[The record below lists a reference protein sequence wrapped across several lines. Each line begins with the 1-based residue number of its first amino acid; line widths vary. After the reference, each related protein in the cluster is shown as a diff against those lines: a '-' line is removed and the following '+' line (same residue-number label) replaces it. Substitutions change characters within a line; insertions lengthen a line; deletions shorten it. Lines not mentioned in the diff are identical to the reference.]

1 MKISRLISA
10 LTFLAAVLAAQFS
23 PTLTAP
29 LGAQI
34 VASTGYPARLM
45 TPAQVRADV
54 ALLRQALEQVHAGYD
69 RYVPRRVLDTAF
81 ARLDRR
87 AAEPMTDLQ
96 LYRELA
102 LLLATIRCNH
112 TKAEYPAAL
121 ERFRTDS
128 STHLPVRV
136 RVFGK
141 RLYVARSMGDAIA
154 RGSEILTI
162 NGVAAADIVTRLSR
176 FVSVDGFT
184 DFTRASL
191 LESDADL
198 MGSDLDHYWPVEFG
212 FARTFRFSVR
222 STRGIGRTID
232 LAPITYAAWKA
243 LTGDTVQVDFR
254 NGTMLSMLDSGTAR
268 LTVRSFVNYR
278 SPMNADSLYRTLFA
292 QLRAARIT
300 HLVLDLREN
309 GGGSDDASAG
319 LIRYLADTSVQ
330 LLRSVRHRTI
340 SIDPSLAAHFDT
352 WGDRQAIFTPDSAR
366 FYQRADGWYVERG
379 AMDVVQPASDAFAG
393 RVSVL
398 IGRRNSSGST
408 MLLVALQQ
416 IGARTGRLRL
426 VGDETGGSA
435 EGPTAGQILFL
446 RLGASD
452 IRVRIPLKRID
463 VNATNVVPGMGVF
476 PDIDATESL
485 ADFRAG
491 IDRALVSARAVPW
504 GAVNSPIAATT
515 GLMRGVLE
523 YRDYG
528 TGSRVTLPTSVHISP
543 IGTSGAFR
551 QRMIYDDG
559 PGNTIFSTDALRV
572 VGDRWIEGAPA
583 AEGAPSDGQ
592 TTLRIVSRRVTPA
605 GTVLVL
611 RGRGMDDNERVAF
624 RYTVTLSDSA
634 STRLKEFRAPG
645 QAWQHRHEYR
655 FRRVGVAH

>member
-1 MKISRLISA
+1 MPLSIFA
-10 LTFLAAVLAAQFS
+10 LTLSAAGLAASVS
-23 PTLTAP
+23 PAFTAP

-34 VASTGYPARLM
+34 VAATGYPARPL
-45 TPAQVRADV
+45 TPAEVRADV

-69 RYVPRRVLDTAF
+69 RYVPRRVLDSAF

-96 LYRELA
+96 LYGEVA
-102 LLLATIRCNH
+102 LLLAKIRCNH
-112 TKAEYPAAL
+112 TKAEYPGAL

-128 STHLPVRV
+128 ATHLPVQV

-141 RLYVARSMGDAIA
+141 RLYVARSVGDAIA

-162 NGVAAADIVTRLSR
+162 NGVSAADVVTRLSR

-184 DFTRASL
+184 DFARSTL
-191 LESDADL
+191 LERDGDL

-212 FARTFRFSVR
+212 FTHGFRFSVR
-222 STRGIGRTID
+222 SARGVTRSID
-232 LAPITYAAWKA
+232 LAPITYAASQA
-243 LTGDTVQVDFR
+243 LTGDTAQVDFR
-254 NGTMLSMLDSGTAR
+254 NGTALSMLDSVTAR
-268 LTVRSFVNYR
+268 LTLRSFVNYR
-278 SPMNADSLYRTLFA
+278 SPINADSLYRTIFA
-292 QLRAARIT
+292 QLRAAQVT
-300 HLVLDLREN
+300 HLILDLREN

-319 LIRYLADTSVQ
+319 LIRYLADTPVQ
-330 LLRSVRHRTI
+330 LLRSVRRRTI
-340 SIDPSLAAHFDT
+340 RVDSTLAAHFDT
-352 WGDRQAIFTPDSAR
+352 WGDRATIFTPDPSQ
-366 FYQRADGWYVERG
+366 FDQRADGWYVDRG
-379 AMDVVQPASDAFAG
+379 AVDVVQPASDAFAG

-408 MLLVALQQ
+408 MLLAALQQ
-416 IGARTGRLRL
+416 IGARTGKLRL
-426 VGDETGGSA
+426 VGEETGGSA

-446 RLGASD
+446 RLSASD
-452 IRVRIPLKRID
+452 IRARIPLKRID
-463 VNATNVVPGMGVF
+463 VNASHVVAGMGVF
-476 PDIDATESL
+476 PDVDATESL

-491 IDRALVSARAVPW
+491 IDRAMVSARAVPW
-504 GAVNSPIAATT
+504 RTVQSPLAPTI

-528 TGSRVTLPTSVHISP
+528 NGSRVTLPTSVHIAP

-551 QRMIYDDG
+551 QRTIYDDG
-559 PGNTIFSTDALRV
+559 PGNTIYSTEVLRV

-583 AEGAPSDGQ
+583 AEGASSDGQ

-611 RGRGMDDNERVAF
+611 RGSGLDDNKRVEF

-634 STRLKEFRAPG
+634 STRLKEFRVPG
-645 QAWQHRHEYR
+645 QAWRYRHEYR
-655 FRRVGVAH
+655 FRRLGVAQ